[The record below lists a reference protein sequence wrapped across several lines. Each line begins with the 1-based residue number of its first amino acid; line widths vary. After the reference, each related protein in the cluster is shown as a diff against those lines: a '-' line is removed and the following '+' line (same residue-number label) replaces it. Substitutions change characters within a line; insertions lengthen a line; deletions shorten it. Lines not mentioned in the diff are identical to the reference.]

1 MKLQGKTALIA
12 GGGGGIGRAVALAL
26 AYEGAKTAVADIVK
40 DNAEKVSGEVKA
52 LGVDAMACPV
62 DLTKKA
68 EVDRMVSEILARFGQ
83 IDILVNC
90 QGWDRL
96 EPFVESN
103 EETWEKLL
111 AINFKSVLYTAKAVL
126 PQMISHGSGKIVNIS
141 SDAGRVGSSWE
152 AVYAGAKG
160 AVIAFSKTIARE
172 VARYKI
178 NVNVVCPGLTE
189 TPLLQAVRGQS
200 EQTARIIDAVTKA
213 TPFRRPAQPEEIAAA
228 VLFLASPAAEFITG
242 QTLSVSGGVNDGL
255 EQKAVFVLVIRV
267 RERAR
272 ATSTRGVGG
281 TRWDTKLKQS
291 TSCTTSPRRSLSTVG
306 TRRKKVSS
314 FAAWKRRLA
323 ACRNTTASKRCSQR
337 WTKPASKKFS

>member
-1 MKLQGKTALIA
+1 MKLQGKTALVA

-26 AYEGAKTAVADIVK
+26 AQEGAKIAVADIVK
-40 DNAEKVSGEVKA
+40 TNAEKVSDEVQA
-52 LGVDAMACPV
+52 LGVEAMACQV

-68 EVDRMVSEILARFGQ
+68 DVDRMVREVLDRFNR

-103 EETWEKLL
+103 EETWDKLL

-126 PQMISHGSGKIVNIS
+126 PQMISHGGGKIVNIS

-189 TPLLQAVRGQS
+189 TPLRFAG
-200 EQTARIIDAVTKA
+200 
-213 TPFRRPAQPEEIAAA
+213 RR
-228 VLFLASPAAEFITG
+228 
-242 QTLSVSGGVNDGL
+242 N
-255 EQKAVFVLVIRV
+255 R
-267 RERAR
+267 
-272 ATSTRGVGG
+272 
-281 TRWDTKLKQS
+281 
-291 TSCTTSPRRSLSTVG
+291 RRS
-306 TRRKKVSS
+306 RR
-314 FAAWKRRLA
+314 
-323 ACRNTTASKRCSQR
+323 RCS
-337 WTKPASKKFS
+337 S

>member
-1 MKLQGKTALIA
+1 MMDLQDKSALIS

-26 AYEGAKTAVADIVK
+26 ARAGASIAVADIAAA
-40 DNAEKVSGEVKA
+40 NAEKVKCEVQG
-52 LGVDAMACPV
+52 LGVRAMACPV

-68 EVDRMVSEILARFGQ
+68 DVDRMVEEVTGRYGQ

-96 EPFVESN
+96 EPFVESD

-111 AINFKSVLYTAKAVL
+111 AINFKSVLYTCRAVL
-126 PQMISHGSGKIVNIS
+126 PNMISRSSGKIVNIS

-189 TPLLQAVRGQS
+189 TPLLQAVRSQS
-200 EQTARIIDAVTKA
+200 EQTAKIIEAVTKA
-213 TPFRRPAQPEEIAAA
+213 TPFRRPAKPEEIAAA
-228 VLFLASPAAEFITG
+228 VLFFTSPAAEFITG
-242 QTLSVSGGVNDGL
+242 QTLSVSGGLTMV
-255 EQKAVFVLVIRV
+255 
-267 RERAR
+267 
-272 ATSTRGVGG
+272 
-281 TRWDTKLKQS
+281 
-291 TSCTTSPRRSLSTVG
+291 
-306 TRRKKVSS
+306 
-314 FAAWKRRLA
+314 
-323 ACRNTTASKRCSQR
+323 
-337 WTKPASKKFS
+337 

>member
-1 MKLQGKTALIA
+1 MMDLQGKVALIS
-12 GGGGGIGRAVALAL
+12 GGGGGIGRAVALGL
-26 AYEGAKTAVADIVK
+26 ARAGAKAAIADIAK
-40 DNAEKVSGEVKA
+40 DNAEKVKREIET
-52 LGVDAMACPV
+52 LGIETMACAV

-68 EVDRMVSEILARFGQ
+68 DVDRMVADIIARFGQ
-83 IDILVNC
+83 IDVLVNC

-111 AINFKSVLYTAKAVL
+111 AINFKSVLYTCRAVL
-126 PQMISHGSGKIVNIS
+126 PNMISHGGGKVVNIS

-200 EQTARIIDAVTKA
+200 EQTGKILDSVRKA
-213 TPFRRPAQPEEIAAA
+213 TPFRRPAQPEEIAEA
-228 VLFLASPAAEFITG
+228 VTFLTSPAASFITG
-242 QTLSVSGGVNDGL
+242 QTLSVSGGLTMV
-255 EQKAVFVLVIRV
+255 
-267 RERAR
+267 
-272 ATSTRGVGG
+272 
-281 TRWDTKLKQS
+281 
-291 TSCTTSPRRSLSTVG
+291 
-306 TRRKKVSS
+306 
-314 FAAWKRRLA
+314 
-323 ACRNTTASKRCSQR
+323 
-337 WTKPASKKFS
+337 

>member
-1 MKLQGKTALIA
+1 MKLQGKPALVA

-26 AYEGAKTAVADIVK
+26 AHDDAKVAVADIAK
-40 DNAEKVSGEVKA
+40 DNAEKVSREVTA
-52 LGVDAMACPV
+52 LGADGMACEV
-62 DLTKKA
+62 DLTKKTD
-68 EVDRMVSEILARFGQ
+68 VDRTVSEILARFGQ

-126 PQMISHGSGKIVNIS
+126 PQMISRGGGKIVNIS

-160 AVIAFSKTIARE
+160 AVIAFSKTVARE

-189 TPLLQAVRGQS
+189 TPLLQAVRSQS
-200 EQTARIIDAVTKA
+200 EQTARIIDAVTKT
-213 TPFRRPAQPEEIAAA
+213 TPFRRPAQPDEIAEA
-228 VLFLASPAAEFITG
+228 VLFLVSPAAAFITG
-242 QTLSVSGGVNDGL
+242 QTLSVSGGLTMV
-255 EQKAVFVLVIRV
+255 
-267 RERAR
+267 
-272 ATSTRGVGG
+272 
-281 TRWDTKLKQS
+281 
-291 TSCTTSPRRSLSTVG
+291 
-306 TRRKKVSS
+306 
-314 FAAWKRRLA
+314 
-323 ACRNTTASKRCSQR
+323 
-337 WTKPASKKFS
+337 

>member
-1 MKLQGKTALIA
+1 MMELKGKAALVA

-26 AYEGAKTAVADIVK
+26 AGAGAKTAVADIAK
-40 DNAEKVSGEVKA
+40 DNAAKVSGEIQG
-52 LGVDAMACPV
+52 LGVDGMACAV

-68 EVDRMVSEILARFGQ
+68 DVDRMVGDVVARFGQ
-83 IDILVNC
+83 VDILVNC

-126 PQMISHGSGKIVNIS
+126 PQMISRGNGGKVVNIA

-152 AVYAGAKG
+152 AVYAGSKG

-189 TPLLQAVRGQS
+189 TPLLNAVRTQS
-200 EQTARIIDAVTKA
+200 EQTGKIIDAVTKA
-213 TPFRRPAQPEEIAAA
+213 TPFRRVAQPEEVAQA
-228 VLFLASPAAEFITG
+228 VLFLSSPAAAFITG
-242 QTLSVSGGVNDGL
+242 QTLSVSGGLTMV
-255 EQKAVFVLVIRV
+255 
-267 RERAR
+267 
-272 ATSTRGVGG
+272 
-281 TRWDTKLKQS
+281 
-291 TSCTTSPRRSLSTVG
+291 
-306 TRRKKVSS
+306 
-314 FAAWKRRLA
+314 
-323 ACRNTTASKRCSQR
+323 
-337 WTKPASKKFS
+337 

>member
-1 MKLQGKTALIA
+1 MMELQGKVALIS

-26 AYEGAKTAVADIVK
+26 AGAGAKTAIADIAK
-40 DNAEKVSGEVKA
+40 DNAAKVSAEVTA

-62 DLTKKA
+62 DLTRKA
-68 EVDRMVSEILARFGQ
+68 DVERMVGEILARFGQ
-83 IDILVNC
+83 VDILVNC

-96 EPFVESN
+96 EPFVESD

-126 PQMISHGSGKIVNIS
+126 PQMISRGGGKIVNIA

-189 TPLLQAVRGQS
+189 TPLLQAVRSQS
-200 EQTARIIDAVTKA
+200 EQTAKIIDAVTKA
-213 TPFRRPAQPEEIAAA
+213 TPFRRPAKPEEIAAA
-228 VLFLASPAAEFITG
+228 VLFFTSPAGEFITG
-242 QTLSVSGGVNDGL
+242 QTLSVSGGLTMV
-255 EQKAVFVLVIRV
+255 
-267 RERAR
+267 
-272 ATSTRGVGG
+272 
-281 TRWDTKLKQS
+281 
-291 TSCTTSPRRSLSTVG
+291 
-306 TRRKKVSS
+306 
-314 FAAWKRRLA
+314 
-323 ACRNTTASKRCSQR
+323 
-337 WTKPASKKFS
+337 

>member
-26 AYEGAKTAVADIVK
+26 AGEGAKTAVADIVK

-52 LGVDAMACPV
+52 LGVDAIACQV

-68 EVDRMVSEILARFGQ
+68 DVDRIVNEVLARFGQ

-96 EPFVESN
+96 EPFVESQ

-126 PQMISHGSGKIVNIS
+126 PQMISHGGGKIVNIS

-178 NVNVVCPGLTE
+178 NVNVVCPGLTAS
-189 TPLLQAVRGQS
+189 PLLQAVRSQS
-200 EQTARIIDAVTKA
+200 EQTAKIIEAVTKA
-213 TPFRRPAQPEEIAAA
+213 TPFRRPAKPEEIAEA
-228 VLFLASPAAEFITG
+228 VLFFTSPAAEFITG
-242 QTLSVSGGVNDGL
+242 QTLSVSGGLTMV
-255 EQKAVFVLVIRV
+255 
-267 RERAR
+267 
-272 ATSTRGVGG
+272 
-281 TRWDTKLKQS
+281 
-291 TSCTTSPRRSLSTVG
+291 
-306 TRRKKVSS
+306 
-314 FAAWKRRLA
+314 
-323 ACRNTTASKRCSQR
+323 
-337 WTKPASKKFS
+337 

>member
-26 AYEGAKTAVADIVK
+26 AHEGAKAAVADIVT
-40 DNAEKVSGEVKA
+40 DNAEKVSGEIKA
-52 LGVDAMACPV
+52 LGMDAMAYQV

-68 EVDRMVSEILARFGQ
+68 DVDRMVSEVLARFGQ

-96 EPFVESN
+96 EPFVESH

-111 AINFKSVLYTAKAVL
+111 AINFKSVLYTVKAVL
-126 PQMISHGSGKIVNIS
+126 PQMISRGGGKIVNIS

-160 AVIAFSKTIARE
+160 AVIAFSKTVARE

-189 TPLLQAVRGQS
+189 TPLLQAVRSQS
-200 EQTARIIDAVTKA
+200 EQTAKIIEAVTKA
-213 TPFRRPAQPEEIAAA
+213 TPFRRPAKPEEIAEA
-228 VLFLASPAAEFITG
+228 VLFFTSPAAEFITG
-242 QTLSVSGGVNDGL
+242 QTLSVSGGLTMV
-255 EQKAVFVLVIRV
+255 
-267 RERAR
+267 
-272 ATSTRGVGG
+272 
-281 TRWDTKLKQS
+281 
-291 TSCTTSPRRSLSTVG
+291 
-306 TRRKKVSS
+306 
-314 FAAWKRRLA
+314 
-323 ACRNTTASKRCSQR
+323 
-337 WTKPASKKFS
+337 

>member
-1 MKLQGKTALIA
+1 MMDLKGKSALIS

-26 AYEGAKTAVADIVK
+26 ARAGAKTAVADIAK
-40 DNAEKVSGEVKA
+40 DNAEKVCAEVKA

-68 EVDRMVSEILARFGQ
+68 DVDRMVGEIVGRFGS
-83 IDILVNC
+83 IDILINC

-126 PQMISHGSGKIVNIS
+126 PHMISGGGGKIVNIA

-178 NVNVVCPGLTE
+178 NVNVVCPGLTD
-189 TPLLQAVRGQS
+189 TPLLQAVRTQS
-200 EQTARIIDAVTKA
+200 EQTGRIIEAVTKA
-213 TPFRRPAQPEEIAAA
+213 TPFRRPAKPEEIADA
-228 VLFLASPAAEFITG
+228 VLFLASPAADFITG
-242 QTLSVSGGVNDGL
+242 QTLSVSGGLTMV
-255 EQKAVFVLVIRV
+255 
-267 RERAR
+267 
-272 ATSTRGVGG
+272 
-281 TRWDTKLKQS
+281 
-291 TSCTTSPRRSLSTVG
+291 
-306 TRRKKVSS
+306 
-314 FAAWKRRLA
+314 
-323 ACRNTTASKRCSQR
+323 
-337 WTKPASKKFS
+337 

>member
-1 MKLQGKTALIA
+1 MMELQEKVALIS

-26 AYEGAKTAVADIVK
+26 ARAGAKVAVADIAK
-40 DNAEKVSGEVKA
+40 DNADKVGAEVKA
-52 LGVDAMACPV
+52 LGVDAMACQV
-62 DLTKKA
+62 DLTKK
-68 EVDRMVSEILARFGQ
+68 VDVDTMVSEILARFGQ

-96 EPFVESN
+96 EPFVESH

-126 PQMISHGSGKIVNIS
+126 PQMIARGGGKIVNIS

-189 TPLLQAVRGQS
+189 TPLLQAVRSQS
-200 EQTARIIDAVTKA
+200 EQTAKIIEAVTKA
-213 TPFRRPAQPEEIAAA
+213 TPFRRPAKPEEIAAA
-228 VLFLASPAAEFITG
+228 VLFFTSPAAEFITG
-242 QTLSVSGGVNDGL
+242 QTLSVSGGLTMV
-255 EQKAVFVLVIRV
+255 
-267 RERAR
+267 
-272 ATSTRGVGG
+272 
-281 TRWDTKLKQS
+281 
-291 TSCTTSPRRSLSTVG
+291 
-306 TRRKKVSS
+306 
-314 FAAWKRRLA
+314 
-323 ACRNTTASKRCSQR
+323 
-337 WTKPASKKFS
+337 